1 LSAKIE
7 QALMPRRLKVFE
19 ARLGFYDTV
28 VAAPSQAAALRAWGI
43 HQNLFADG
51 EARVCEDAKAIEAA
65 LAHPETPLRRPA
77 GSTDA
82 FGLEPGLPKVPK
94 ASKASAKHGAKSPP
108 SAKPKPKPDR
118 SALDAAEAALRTLD
132 GGRKDEEVDFSRRRD
147 ELDAARDA
155 AQAAYTEG
163 RKAATAA
170 VVQARKAYRK
180 AGGSD

>member
-1 LSAKIE
+1 
-7 QALMPRRLKVFE
+7 MPRRLKVFQ

-65 LAHPETPLRRPA
+65 LTHPETPLRRPA
-77 GSTDA
+77 GSAQA
-82 FGLEPGLPKVPK
+82 FGLESGLPALPEAPK
-94 ASKASAKHGAKSPP
+94 GAPRRGPKSRP
-108 SAKPKPKPDR
+108 SDKPKPKADR
-118 SALDAAEAALRTLD
+118 SALSAAETALRKLD
-132 GGRKDEEVDFSRRRD
+132 AERKHEEADFKRRRD
-147 ELDAARDA
+147 DLDAAREA
-155 AQAAYTEG
+155 AQTAYHDD
-163 RKAATAA
+163 RKAAASA

>member
-1 LSAKIE
+1 
-7 QALMPRRLKVFE
+7 
-19 ARLGFYDTV
+19 
-28 VAAPSQAAALRAWGI
+28 LRAWGI

-51 EARVCEDAKAIEAA
+51 EARVCEDAKAVETA

-94 ASKASAKHGAKSPP
+94 APKAAAKQVAQALPRTN
-108 SAKPKPKPDR
+108 AKPRPKPDR
-118 SALDAAEAALRTLD
+118 AALDAAEAALRKLD
-132 GGRKDEEVDFSRRRD
+132 SARKDEEADFKRRRE

-155 AQAAYTEG
+155 AQAAYTER
-163 RKAATAA
+163 RKAATSA

-180 AGGSD
+180 AGGCD